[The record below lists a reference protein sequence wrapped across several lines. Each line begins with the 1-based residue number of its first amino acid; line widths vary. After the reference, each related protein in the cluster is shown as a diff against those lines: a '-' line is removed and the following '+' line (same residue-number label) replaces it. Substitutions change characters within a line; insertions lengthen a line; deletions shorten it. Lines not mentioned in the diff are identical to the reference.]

1 MNATHCLTLCV
12 FAVCAHLG
20 KGRSASNMVAQEP
33 SVFGFGLLF
42 ALEMRFLPRTYG
54 RQLTLGWLAIR
65 PQEFACLCSPAPGV
79 QSMLPHQAFHTT
91 RSLKL
96 RALCFPD

>member
-12 FAVCAHLG
+12 FAVRAHLG
-20 KGRSASNMVAQEP
+20 EGRSASNMVAQEP
-33 SVFGFGLLF
+33 SVFGFGLFF

-65 PQEFACLCSPAPGV
+65 SQESACLCSPAPG
-79 QSMLPHQAFHTT
+79 SPEHATT
-91 RSLKL
+91 PGFSHYTEPQTQGLVL
-96 RALCFPD
+96 S